1 MGVVFLTMKEKTTT
15 KTPVN
20 HLVNT
25 LAKSRT
31 VKKII
36 EPGFSVI
43 NSLMRANFTKKGSTP
58 YSIQRNI
65 EFGAAGVI
73 AAYNL
78 YTGIRKKKKHL
89 VFQATLISLAIV
101 GLLVISSSEKNNVAE
116 NGPLSKKP
124 VS

>member
-1 MGVVFLTMKEKTTT
+1 MKEKTTT

-25 LAKSRT
+25 LARSRT
-31 VKKII
+31 VKKTV

-58 YSIQRNI
+58 HSIQRNI

-73 AAYNL
+73 AAYNF
-78 YTGIRKKKKHL
+78 YNGIKKKRKHL
-89 VFQATLISLAIV
+89 IFQATLISLAIV
-101 GLLVISSSEKNNVAE
+101 GLLAISSSEKNRIAE
-116 NGPLSKKP
+116 NGSNAN
-124 VS
+124 